1 MACQFYFLNLKK
13 YDGCILITENKELNL
28 SHIYICLVPQDIC
41 NVVTSHSLKNNHK
54 LPEDFVNF

>member
-28 SHIYICLVPQDIC
+28 SHIYMPGPSKYLQC
-41 NVVTSHSLKNNHK
+41 SHLAQFKK
-54 LPEDFVNF
+54 